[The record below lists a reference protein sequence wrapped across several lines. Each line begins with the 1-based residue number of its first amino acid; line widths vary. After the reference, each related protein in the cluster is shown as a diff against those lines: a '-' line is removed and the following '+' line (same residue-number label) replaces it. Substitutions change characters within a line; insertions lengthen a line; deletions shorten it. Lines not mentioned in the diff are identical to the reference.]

1 MNIKKVLATTWHLLK
16 DTFRELA
23 ENDPLRMAGATA
35 FFTTFALPPII
46 IIIVRTLGLF
56 FNRETMG
63 RQLFQKLNTLLGP
76 ESADQILTTIRSFR
90 ALEHNWLVTILSFIF
105 LLFVAT
111 TLFRVIKNSLNQLW
125 NIRADGKK
133 SVKFRLSSRLHSI
146 VIILLAGLLFLAVL
160 LVDSVQAILG
170 RYIIEISPSAVYFV
184 NAFFTQAASIVVVT
198 VWFFVL
204 FIYLPDG
211 RPPRPIAL
219 AGAFLTSVLFS
230 IGKLLVHLLLSQN
243 NIGTLYG
250 TSGAMVFLLL
260 FVFYSSLI
268 LYFGAAFTKVWGE
281 YRKCPIKPLP
291 YAVKYYLAPVE
302 IKEK

>member
-1 MNIKKVLATTWHLLK
+1 MFKKTAITSWKLLK
-16 DTFRELA
+16 ETVQELTA
-23 ENDPLRMAGATA
+23 NDPLRMAGATA

-46 IIIVRTLGLF
+46 IIIVRTLGIFL
-56 FNRETMG
+56 NKEIVG
-63 RQLFQKLNTLLGP
+63 RQLFQKLSAVLGK

-90 ALEHNWLVTILSFIF
+90 ALEQNWLVTALSFLF

-125 NIRADGKK
+125 DIRLDTRRRFKF
-133 SVKFRLSSRLHSI
+133 SVTSRLHSI

-160 LVDSVQAILG
+160 LVDGIQAILG
-170 RYIIEISPSAVYFV
+170 RYIIEIAPAAAYFV
-184 NAFFTQAASIVVVT
+184 NTVVT
-198 VWFFVL
+198 EAVSILVVTIWFFVL
-204 FIYLPDG
+204 FMYLPDG

-219 AGAFLTSVLFS
+219 AGALLTSVLFS

-268 LYFGAAFTKVWGE
+268 LYFGAAFTKVWGRH
-281 YRKCPIKPLP
+281 RKCPIEPLP
-291 YAVKYYLAPVE
+291 HAAKYQLAKVSVKE
-302 IKEK
+302 